1 MATQSPQ
8 SSRKAGEFSID
19 LRDHGFSDGPAQVL
33 VEISPVRRG
42 VLMAVL
48 AAGADGRYSFDF
60 RFTDGEIDILR
71 AYVEGMRESVDG
83 LPEWIKPV
91 REEIEQHLTDHE
103 TSEAPSHMAMQPE
116 TDGGEDPDA

>member
-19 LRDHGFSDGPAQVL
+19 LREEGFPDGPAQVL
-33 VEISPVRRG
+33 VEISPDRRG

-60 RFTDGEIDILR
+60 RITDGEIDILR

-83 LPEWIKPV
+83 LPKWIEPV
-91 REEIEQHLTDHE
+91 REAIEQHVNDLE
-103 TSEAPSHMAMQPE
+103 TGEAPARMTTQRDP
-116 TDGGEDPDA
+116 TGGEHPDA

>member
-8 SSRKAGEFSID
+8 SSSKAGEFSID
-19 LRDHGFSDGPAQVL
+19 LRDHGFPDGPPQVL

-60 RFTDGEIDILR
+60 RITDGQIEILR

-83 LPEWIKPV
+83 LPEWIEPV
-91 REEIEQHLTDHE
+91 REAIEQHLNDHE
-103 TSEAPSHMAMQPE
+103 TGEAPARMAKQPE
-116 TDGGEDPDA
+116 TDGGQ